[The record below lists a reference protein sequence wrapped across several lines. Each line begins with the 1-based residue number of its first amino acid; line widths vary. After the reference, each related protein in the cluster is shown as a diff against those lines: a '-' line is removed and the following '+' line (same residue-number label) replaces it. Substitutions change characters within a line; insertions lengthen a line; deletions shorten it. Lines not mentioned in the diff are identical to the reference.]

1 MSVFTPVTPDEARAL
16 LARYTLGELESLEGI
31 AQGVENTNYFLDT
44 TTGHYVL
51 TLFEKLPRE
60 DLPFYVNLMHHLA
73 EREVRCPA
81 PMPLDAGGYLTEL
94 NGKPAVVVTRLPGAP
109 RMSPTAADCHRAG
122 EILATIHEEALDY
135 DAGLDNWRG
144 REWRERFARQLAPK
158 LTAGENALIESEN
171 RYQALHDD
179 TVLPRGVIHG
189 DFFRDNVLWDEEGE
203 GGVIDFYFACDDA
216 LLYDV
221 AITANDWCQD
231 GLHALDP
238 ERTEALLAGYDRL
251 RPLTDLERELWPV
264 MLRRAAL
271 RTWLG
276 RLGYAHFPQAAE
288 VTIPKDHDGS
298 RRLLEHHVA
307 TARPLAAG
315 DLG

>member
-1 MSVFTPVTPDEARAL
+1 MSVFTPVTPEEATAF
-16 LARYTLGELESLEGI
+16 LAHYTLGELESLEGI
-31 AQGVENTNYFLDT
+31 AQGIENTNYFLDT
-44 TTGHYVL
+44 TTGRYVL
-51 TLFEKLPRE
+51 TLFEKIPRE

-81 PMPLDAGGYLTEL
+81 PMPLDAGGYLADL
-94 NGKPAVVVTRLPGAP
+94 NGKPACIVTRLPGAP
-109 RMSPTAADCHRAG
+109 RMHPTAADCHRAG

-158 LTAGENALIESEN
+158 LTAAENALIEGEN

-203 GGVIDFYFACDDA
+203 GSVIDFYFACDDA

-221 AITANDWCQD
+221 AIAVNDWCQD
-231 GLHALDP
+231 SLHTLDP
-238 ERTEALLAGYDRL
+238 ERTAAFLAGYDRL

-276 RLGYAHFPQAAE
+276 RLGYAHFPQASE
-288 VTIPKDHDGS
+288 VTIPKDHEGS
-298 RRLLEHHVA
+298 RKLLEHHVA
-307 TARPLAAG
+307 SARALEA

>member
-1 MSVFTPVTPDEARAL
+1 MSVFTPVTPDEASAF
-16 LARYTLGELESLEGI
+16 LAHYTLGGLESLEGI
-31 AQGVENTNYFLDT
+31 AQGIENTNYFLDA
-44 TTGHYVL
+44 TTGRYVL
-51 TLFEKLPRE
+51 TLFEKIPRE

-73 EREVRCPA
+73 ERDVRCPA
-81 PMPLDAGGYLTEL
+81 PMPLDVGGYLADL
-94 NGKPAVVVTRLPGAP
+94 NGKPACIVTRLPGAP
-109 RMSPTAADCHRAG
+109 RMHPTADDCHRAG

-158 LTAGENALIESEN
+158 LSAAENALIEGEN

-221 AITANDWCQD
+221 AIAVNDWCPD
-231 GLHALDP
+231 ALHTLDP
-238 ERTEALLAGYDRL
+238 ERTTAFLAGYDRL

-276 RLGYAHFPQAAE
+276 RLGYAHFPQASE
-288 VTIPKDHDGS
+288 VTIPKDHESS
-298 RRLLEHHVA
+298 RRLLERHIA
-307 TARPLAAG
+307 SARPLEA